1 MKTKTNNGIT
11 LIALVITII
20 VLLIL
25 AGVTIAMLTGE
36 NGILNQASESKTKT
50 EIAEAKERAKIDIM
64 SWKSKEISEGR
75 NGYINDSVV
84 KNILTG
90 KEYVK
95 EAKANSFISKKGN
108 HEIAYSDL
116 YKSEQTDEDEK
127 PVPIGLEVGSKITY
141 TPRGTYNWKSEY
153 SSLNPDSEKTLNS
166 ADYMYKINEWKV
178 LDIQDEKVTL
188 VPTTMTIG
196 NVSLGWAQGYNNGV
210 KLLNDACSS
219 LYGNESKG
227 ISARSIN
234 IEDIEKYMS
243 VEKLEIAHKYEN
255 VAKYGEQVV
264 EPYTSPIWYPI
275 IYEKEK
281 LSVIDERKNTDGLG
295 MSEQSIL
302 IEKTENGSSD
312 GTMMATSI

>member
-1 MKTKTNNGIT
+1 MK
-11 LIALVITII
+11 
-20 VLLIL
+20 
-25 AGVTIAMLTGE
+25 M
-36 NGILNQASESKTKT
+36 
-50 EIAEAKERAKIDIM
+50 
-64 SWKSKEISEGR
+64 
-75 NGYINDSVV
+75 
-84 KNILTG
+84 KNP
-90 KEYVK
+90 
-95 EAKANSFISKKGN
+95 A
-108 HEIAYSDL
+108 
-116 YKSEQTDEDEK
+116 
-127 PVPIGLEVGSKITY
+127 PIGLEVGSKITY

-219 LYGNESKG
+219 LYGNKSKG

-312 GTMMATSI
+312 GTMMATSIQPYQTYWYKDSEFMQTAFKTASNGTNYYDLIMPEGEGTNYWLASRCISNEKDKSYVGKFGIRKVDRR